1 MILVLPLRK
10 FLLLLAVASERSIQ
24 MTVLR
29 PRRHALQSSK
39 KLKKLRRPR
48 MTRRKR
54 TLKKKLNLLTL
65 LLSRRLRGTI
75 SLNRVL

>member
-1 MILVLPLRK
+1 MILVLPLRR

-29 PRRHALQSSK
+29 PRRHALQSLKKLK

-48 MTRRKR
+48 MMK
-54 TLKKKLNLLTL
+54 KKKLNLLTL
-65 LLSRRLRGTI
+65 LLSRRLKGTI
-75 SLNRVL
+75 SFNRVL